1 MADFYE
7 FFAGGGMVRAGLGAG
22 WTCRFANDFDAMKAL
37 SYQAN
42 WGTGGELFVGD
53 VASVEASA
61 LPGHADLM
69 WGSFPCQDL
78 SLAGAGKGLAGH
90 RSGAFHAFWRV
101 VQGLAAEDR
110 APAVVAIENVCGAL
124 SSNDG
129 RDFAVLMQTFAEG
142 GYRPGALVID
152 AELFTPQSRPRLF
165 VIGVHDSV
173 ALPSDLTLPAPP
185 DHFCFRSNRP
195 ESKKWSR
202 LKKER
207 NLSRAGLASSSTDFV
222 PSPFHSRAVV
232 KAVEALPAA
241 VRDRTVWWSLPLPP
255 RRACV
260 FADLVETAPND
271 VAWHDPTDT
280 DRLLELMSPLNR
292 AKVDQARRAGRRMVG
307 TIYRRTRTENGQK
320 VQRAEVRFDDI
331 AGCLRTPGGGSS
343 RQILLVVEGERIR
356 SRLISP
362 RETARLMGLADSYVL
377 PRSYSAACHLTGD
390 GVVAPVVRH
399 LARHLFE
406 PITAMTASA
415 LRQAV

>member
-1 MADFYE
+1 MPPCTNPLPDMADFYE
-7 FFAGGGMVRAGLGAG
+7 FFAGGGMVRAGLGVG
-22 WTCRFANDFDAMKAL
+22 WTCRFANDFDARKAL

-42 WGTGGELFVGD
+42 WGVGGELFVGD

-61 LPGHADLM
+61 LPGHVDLM

-101 VQGLAAEDR
+101 VQGLAADGR
-110 APAVVAIENVCGAL
+110 APAIVAIENVCGAL
-124 SSNDG
+124 TSNGG
-129 RDFAVLMQTFAEG
+129 RDFAVLMQAFAEG

-173 ALPSDLTLPAPP
+173 ALPSDLTLPAP
-185 DHFCFRSNRP
+185 
-195 ESKKWSR
+195 
-202 LKKER
+202 L
-207 NLSRAGLASSSTDFV
+207 T
-222 PSPFHSRAVV
+222 PFHSRAVV

-241 VRDRTVWWSLPLPP
+241 VRDRTLWWSLPLPP
-255 RRACV
+255 RRAAV

-271 VAWHDPTDT
+271 VAWHDPSDT
-280 DRLLELMSPLNR
+280 DRLLALMSPLNR

-307 TIYRRTRTENGQK
+307 TIYRRTRTENGVK

-406 PITAMTASA
+406 PITAATALA

>member
-42 WGTGGELFVGD
+42 WGTSGELFVGD
-53 VASVEASA
+53 VATVEPAA

-101 VQGLAAEDR
+101 VQGLAAEGR

-124 SSNDG
+124 TSNGG
-129 RDFAVLMQTFAEG
+129 RDFAVLMQTFAED

-173 ALPSDLTLPAPP
+173 VLPSDLTLPAP
-185 DHFCFRSNRP
+185 
-195 ESKKWSR
+195 
-202 LKKER
+202 L
-207 NLSRAGLASSSTDFV
+207 T
-222 PSPFHSRAVV
+222 PFHSRAVV
-232 KAVEALPAA
+232 KAVEALPSA
-241 VRDRTVWWSLPLPP
+241 VRDRTLWWSLPHPP
-255 RRACV
+255 RRTAV

-271 VAWHDPTDT
+271 VAWHDPSDT
-280 DRLLELMSPLNR
+280 DRLLALMSPLNR

-307 TIYRRTRTENGQK
+307 TVYRRTRTENGMK

-343 RQILLVVEGERIR
+343 RQILLVVEGQRIR

-406 PITAMTASA
+406 PITAAKAPA
-415 LRQAV
+415 LKAAV

>member
-1 MADFYE
+1 MPPCANPPPDMADFYE

-53 VASVEASA
+53 VATVEAAA

-101 VQGLAAEDR
+101 VQGLAADGR
-110 APAVVAIENVCGAL
+110 SPAVVAIENVCGAL
-124 SSNDG
+124 TSNGG

-173 ALPSDLTLPAPP
+173 ALPSDLTLPAP
-185 DHFCFRSNRP
+185 
-195 ESKKWSR
+195 
-202 LKKER
+202 
-207 NLSRAGLASSSTDFV
+207 LA
-222 PSPFHSRAVV
+222 PFHSRAVV

-241 VRDRTVWWSLPLPP
+241 VRDRTLWWSLPLPP
-255 RRACV
+255 RRAAV

-271 VAWHDPTDT
+271 VAWHDPSDT
-280 DRLLELMSPLNR
+280 DRLLALMSPLNR
-292 AKVDQARRAGRRMVG
+292 AKVDQARRAGHRMVG

-390 GVVAPVVRH
+390 GVAAPVVRH

-406 PITAMTASA
+406 PITEASTSA